1 MSTSVQTKRYRAS
14 WNSAVIAESS
24 NTTVVEGNQY
34 FPVDDVRSE
43 HLRPSETH
51 TTCHWKGQASYY
63 NVVVDGETNADAAW
77 YYPTP
82 LPAAREIAGH
92 IAFWKGVTVEE

>member
-1 MSTSVQTKRYRAS
+1 MPRAK
-14 WNSAVIAESS
+14 WKGAVIAESEQ
-24 NTTVVEGNQY
+24 TVVVEGNHY
-34 FPVDDVRSE
+34 FPPHSVRRE
-43 HLRPSETH
+43 HLRPSSTH
-51 TTCHWKGQASYY
+51 TTCHWKGEASYY

-82 LPAAREIAGH
+82 LPAAQEIAGH